1 MKSILENLFSGFLE
15 SKKVSNDS
23 ADIDSKKNILS
34 SDSDNFSADLNMF
47 LVGEKKDL
55 EKSIKQVDGELK
67 NENPNKVINTSKNEI
82 EKNKLVMD
90 LKSTN
95 LEEKQLHESK
105 QSINKIMELTHRN
118 EGNRKETNKF
128 INNDKVSA
136 ASFLKKKHTTSTII
150 NNNQVDFRTTI
161 NGSKKEKKIKT
172 FFTNYLNFNSTKK
185 NFNKNKKFLKFI
197 SSNNLISDFSSN
209 SKLSKKNNFILKNS
223 FKEQININTIE
234 KNAISLSNKGIEL
247 NINLDGS
254 ENQKNNNL
262 NSVNSN
268 MLKNILDLKSGD
280 INQRMAEI
288 FERNLKLGNNK
299 FEIEIKPENLG
310 KIEISMEINGDKVDI
325 SMKVDNNSV
334 ANLVT
339 ESNATL
345 QKSLSSQ
352 GLNLNNLN
360 LSFNN
365 QNKFGDENLKKE
377 KRNNTKNKVEEE
389 ESLDLQIE
397 KHHKSNNLVYIKA

>member
-1 MKSILENLFSGFLE
+1 
-15 SKKVSNDS
+15 
-23 ADIDSKKNILS
+23 
-34 SDSDNFSADLNMF
+34 
-47 LVGEKKDL
+47 
-55 EKSIKQVDGELK
+55 
-67 NENPNKVINTSKNEI
+67 
-82 EKNKLVMD
+82 
-90 LKSTN
+90 
-95 LEEKQLHESK
+95 
-105 QSINKIMELTHRN
+105 
-118 EGNRKETNKF
+118 
-128 INNDKVSA
+128 
-136 ASFLKKKHTTSTII
+136 
-150 NNNQVDFRTTI
+150 
-161 NGSKKEKKIKT
+161 

-334 ANLVT
+334 PNLVT

-352 GLNLNNLN
+352 GLN
-360 LSFNN
+360 
-365 QNKFGDENLKKE
+365 
-377 KRNNTKNKVEEE
+377 
-389 ESLDLQIE
+389 
-397 KHHKSNNLVYIKA
+397 

>member
-15 SKKVSNDS
+15 GKKVSNDS
-23 ADIDSKKNILS
+23 ADIDSKKNIMS
-34 SDSDNFSADLNMF
+34 SESDNFSADLNMF

-95 LEEKQLHESK
+95 LEEKQLQESK
-105 QSINKIMELTHRN
+105 QSINKIMELTYRN

-136 ASFLKKKHTTSTII
+136 ASFLKKKHTTSTIV

-247 NINLDGS
+247 NINLDGF